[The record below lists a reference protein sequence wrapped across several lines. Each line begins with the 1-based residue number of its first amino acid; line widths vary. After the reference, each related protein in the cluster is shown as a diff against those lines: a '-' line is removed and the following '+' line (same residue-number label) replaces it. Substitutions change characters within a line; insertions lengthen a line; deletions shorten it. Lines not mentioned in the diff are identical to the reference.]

1 VVAEEDQDV
10 DGQDGPQPVRE
21 LHLRNVHF
29 MFGSGVT
36 RGSGTLWRVRIRQ
49 VSGWM
54 VGSVDSD

>member
-1 VVAEEDQDV
+1 
-10 DGQDGPQPVRE
+10 
-21 LHLRNVHF
+21 